1 MVDTSR
7 DDLTALLQLWR
18 DMNSC
23 PSGLAASPRAHQS
36 LGEKVLRMGE
46 PLVAYD
52 VMTRG
57 LELWPGD
64 VRLRQ
69 LQALA
74 LARSGAGERAANQL
88 MQLREEG
95 HADEETLG
103 LLART
108 SKDLGLK
115 TADPDVRRNHFRR
128 AFELYSEAYR
138 HTGGGWTG
146 INAATMAL
154 TLGDVE
160 GARELAGAVRL
171 RCQEELK
178 LVEINGG
185 DAFWLAATLGEAAL
199 ILGDWSEAME
209 RYASLS
215 ELAPERFGDLSSTRR
230 NARLILDCLG
240 ADRAFIDRCF
250 HLPRVVLFYGGSFAL
265 RTPTWRGWPHGLEEQ
280 MRDVIGARLR
290 EVNGHIGYSSAVCV
304 PDLLFL
310 EALLES
316 GSEAHVVFPYDREQL
331 LQDWGENFPKDLW
344 GDRYDRAV
352 NRAEVLTASA
362 QRMRGNIAYEYAHKF
377 LTGLAGIRAR
387 QLETGLVRWVAAQD
401 APGAEPGD
409 PTGAVQDWSAL
420 GHDVEVLDLD
430 VLMRRAGAAPGLVH
444 DSRSA
449 PPPVAAEP
457 APAELTSRIAAIFFG
472 DVAGFSKLT
481 EEQSVGFV
489 RHFLQMVAMVLKSLP
504 APPLVKNTWGDGLY
518 LVLANMR
525 DAGNLALD
533 LCDHVTRTD
542 WQKLGLPASLGLRIA
557 LHAGPVFECIDPVT
571 EQFTCIGT
579 HVSQAARIEPITPPN
594 QVYASR
600 GFAALAAA
608 EGLTDFLCEY
618 MGQTPLAKGYGVYP
632 IYHVRRNEFKP
643 A

>member
-1 MVDTSR
+1 MDTNR
-7 DDLTALLQLWR
+7 DDLTALLQQWR
-18 DMNSC
+18 DMNSR
-23 PSGLAASPRAHQS
+23 PNDHIVSPNAHQS

-74 LARSGAGERAANQL
+74 LARSGAGERAAKQL
-88 MQLREEG
+88 IQLREEG

-115 TADPDVRRNHFRR
+115 TADPEVRRNHFRR
-128 AFELYSEAYR
+128 AFELYSEAYQR
-138 HTGGGWTG
+138 TGGVWTG

-154 TLGDVE
+154 ALGDMDT
-160 GARELAGAVRL
+160 ARVLAASVRT
-171 RCQEELK
+171 RCHDELK
-178 LVEINGG
+178 SIKSNGG
-185 DAFWLAATLGEAAL
+185 DPFWLAATLGEAAL

-230 NARLILDCLG
+230 NARIIIDCLG
-240 ADRAFIDRCF
+240 TDRAFIDRCF
-250 HLPRVVLFYGGSFAL
+250 RLPRVVLFYGGSFAL
-265 RTPTWRGWPHGLEEQ
+265 RTPAWRGWPRGLEEQ
-280 MRDVIGARLR
+280 MRGVIGARLQ
-290 EVNGHIGYSSAVCV
+290 EVNGRIGYSSAACV

-310 EALLES
+310 EALLEC
-316 GSEAHVVFPYDREQL
+316 GGEAHVVFPYGREQL
-331 LQDWGENFPKDLW
+331 VQDWGENFPKDVW

-352 NRAEVLTASA
+352 QRAEVLTASIH
-362 QRMRGNIAYEYAHKF
+362 RMRGNIAYEYSHKF

-387 QLETGLVRWVAAQD
+387 QLETGLVRWVAARD
-401 APGAEPGD
+401 APAEESAD
-409 PTGAVQDWSAL
+409 PVDFIQDLSAL
-420 GHDVEVLDLD
+420 GHDVEELDLD
-430 VLMRRAGAAPGLVH
+430 ALMRKSGAESTPIYESRPESTLAGSKSEKPTM
-444 DSRSA
+444 
-449 PPPVAAEP
+449 
-457 APAELTSRIAAIFFG
+457 TSRIAAIFFG
-472 DVAGFSKLT
+472 DVAGFSKLS

-489 RHFLQMVAMVLKSLP
+489 LHFLEMVAATLKALP

-518 LVLANMR
+518 IVLGSMR

-533 LCDHVTRTD
+533 LCDRVSRTD

-557 LHAGPVFECIDPVT
+557 LHAGPVFECVDPVT
-571 EQFTCIGT
+571 EQLTCVGT

-600 GFAALAAA
+600 GFAALAEA

-618 MGQTPLAKGYGVYP
+618 MGQTPLAKGYGVFP
-632 IYHVRRNEFKP
+632 IYHVRRNEFQS

>member
-1 MVDTSR
+1 MDTNR
-7 DDLTALLQLWR
+7 DDLTTLLQVWR
-18 DMNSC
+18 DMNSR
-23 PSGLAASPRAHQS
+23 PGDLNASSRAHQS

-52 VMTRG
+52 VVTRG

-74 LARSGAGERAANQL
+74 LARSGAGQRAAKQL
-88 MQLREEG
+88 MQLREQG
-95 HADEETLG
+95 CADEETLG

-115 TADPDVRRNHFRR
+115 TADPEARRNHFRR
-128 AFELYSEAYR
+128 AFELYSEAYQR
-138 HTGGGWTG
+138 TSGVWTG
-146 INAATMAL
+146 INAAAMAVA
-154 TLGDVE
+154 LGDLAE
-160 GARELAGAVRL
+160 ARVLAGGVRA
-171 RCQEELK
+171 RCRDELK
-178 LVEINGG
+178 RVETNGG
-185 DAFWLAATLGEAAL
+185 DRYWSVATLGEAAL
-199 ILGDWSEAME
+199 ILGDWSEAIE
-209 RYASLS
+209 HYTSLS
-215 ELAPERFGDLSSTRR
+215 DLAPERFGDLSSTRR

-240 ADRAFIDRCF
+240 TDRAFIDRCF
-250 HLPRVVLFYGGSFAL
+250 RLPRVVLFYGGSFAL
-265 RTPTWRGWPHGLEEQ
+265 RTPAWRGWPRGLEEQ
-280 MRDVIGARLR
+280 MRGVIGARLR
-290 EVNGHIGYSSAVCV
+290 EVNGRIGYSSAVCV

-310 EALLES
+310 EALLEA
-316 GSEAHVVFPYDREQL
+316 GGEAHVVLPYKREQL
-331 LQDWGENFPKDLW
+331 LQDWGDSFPKDSW
-344 GDRYDRAV
+344 GERYDRAV
-352 NRAEVLTASA
+352 ERAEVLTASSHK
-362 QRMRGNIAYEYAHKF
+362 MSGNIAHEYSHKF
-377 LTGLAGIRAR
+377 LTGLAAVRAQ
-387 QLETGLVRWVAAQD
+387 QLETGLVRWVASRDAPVGELADPADFAQD
-401 APGAEPGD
+401 L
-409 PTGAVQDWSAL
+409 SAL

-430 VLMRRAGAAPGLVH
+430 ALMRMAGAAPAVIGA
-444 DSRSA
+444 SRPEA
-449 PPPVAAEP
+449 PPVESEP
-457 APAELTSRIAAIFFG
+457 KRPRMTSRIAAIFFG

-489 RHFLQMVAMVLKSLP
+489 LHFLEMVAVTLKALP

-518 LVLANMR
+518 IVLASMR

-533 LCDHVTRTD
+533 LCDRISQTD

-571 EQFTCIGT
+571 EHLTCVGT

>member
-1 MVDTSR
+1 MDTNR

-18 DMNSC
+18 DMNSR
-23 PSGLAASPRAHQS
+23 PGDLSASPRAHQS

-46 PLVAYD
+46 PLLAYD
-52 VMTRG
+52 VTRRG
-57 LELWPGD
+57 LDLWPGD

-74 LARSGAGERAANQL
+74 LARSGAGERAAKQL
-88 MQLREEG
+88 IQLREEG

-115 TADPDVRRNHFRR
+115 AADPDVRRNHFRR
-128 AFELYSEAYR
+128 AFELYGEAYQR
-138 HTGGGWTG
+138 TGGVWTG
-146 INAATMAL
+146 INAATMAVA
-154 TLGDVE
+154 LGDID
-160 GARELAGAVRL
+160 GARDLAVGVRA

-178 LVEINGG
+178 LVETNGG
-185 DAFWLAATLGEAAL
+185 DRYWSVATLGEVAL

-215 ELAPERFGDLSSTRR
+215 DLAPERFGDLSSTRR

-240 ADRAFIDRCF
+240 TDRAFIDHCF
-250 HLPRVVLFYGGSFAL
+250 RLPRVVLFYGGSFAL
-265 RTPTWRGWPHGLEEQ
+265 RTPAWRGWQPDLEEQ
-280 MRDVIGARLR
+280 MRGVIGARLR
-290 EVNGHIGYSSAVCV
+290 EVNGHIGYSSAACV

-310 EALLES
+310 EALLED
-316 GSEAHVVFPYDREQL
+316 GGEAHVVLPYDRDQL
-331 LQDWGENFPKDLW
+331 FQDWGENFPKDLW

-352 NRAEVLTASA
+352 QRAEVLTASTH
-362 QRMRGNIAYEYAHKF
+362 RMRGNIAYEYSHKF

-387 QLETGLVRWVAAQD
+387 QLETGLVRWVAARD
-401 APGAEPGD
+401 APAAELAD
-409 PTGAVQDWSAL
+409 PAAFIQDLSAL

-430 VLMRRAGAAPGLVH
+430 ALMRKAGAASAHVH
-444 DSRSA
+444 ESRPESA
-449 PPPVAAEP
+449 LPASEP
-457 APAELTSRIAAIFFG
+457 EKPKMTSRIAAIFFG

-489 RHFLQMVAMVLKSLP
+489 LNFLEMVAATLKALP

-518 LVLANMR
+518 IVLGSMR

-533 LCDHVTRTD
+533 LCERVSQTD
-542 WQKLGLPASLGLRIA
+542 WQQLGLPASLGLRIA

-571 EQFTCIGT
+571 EQLTCVGA

-618 MGQTPLAKGYGVYP
+618 MGQTPLAKGYG
-632 IYHVRRNEFKP
+632 
-643 A
+643 